1 MPPIA
6 TTPNQRSHRRSSF
19 SQIRTTS
26 ITTKMPSTPAITRC
40 ECSKNAPPASILSDG
55 NHVPNDF
62 GQSGTDSAA
71 SLEVTSAPAT
81 KRRTVQATTN
91 FAKRCTPGLYVDV
104 MTLGSYAAN
113 YTPASIPML
122 TRLEMAM
129 IYKALSCSRRRLQHG
144 RSDLNPHGIQN
155 QLFQCADEQ
164 RRVPHG
170 WHHPEPLDA
179 DSLRLITRLDIDL
192 MQRLDMLGNKRDW
205 YDQHL
210 LYAFMA

>member
-1 MPPIA
+1 MPA
-6 TTPNQRSHRRSSF
+6 TAMNPNHLSQRRLSF
-19 SQIRTTS
+19 IQIRIAS
-26 ITTKMPSTPAITRC
+26 ASVKIPKHPAITRC

-81 KRRTVQATTN
+81 KSRTVQATTN

-104 MTLGSYAAN
+104 MTPGPYAAN

-144 RSDLNPHGIQN
+144 RSDL
-155 QLFQCADEQ
+155 
-164 RRVPHG
+164 
-170 WHHPEPLDA
+170 
-179 DSLRLITRLDIDL
+179 
-192 MQRLDMLGNKRDW
+192 
-205 YDQHL
+205 
-210 LYAFMA
+210 